1 MWTVCASD
9 EERVEFHNLSKT
21 QDIVKL
27 EKALDMLK
35 KGVKENESHMK
46 LIEQKL
52 HLAIRARTFRLK
64 PQTFS
69 CRIKVSPNDLV
80 KEKQPMNCM
89 MTQIPINSSDAITGH
104 KLQGLTKDHIIVYSW
119 NKSTSW
125 IYVVLSRVRKLSG
138 LYLVRSLK
146 LSDIKPPSR
155 DYLLFMQRMEKVQ
168 DSELTRHTHIFSEG
182 EFV

>member
-1 MWTVCASD
+1 
-9 EERVEFHNLSKT
+9 
-21 QDIVKL
+21 
-27 EKALDMLK
+27 
-35 KGVKENESHMK
+35 MK

-138 LYLVRSLK
+138 LYLVRGLR

-155 DYLLFMQRMEKVQ
+155 DYLSFMQRMEQIQ
-168 DSELTRHTHIFSEG
+168 DIELTRCENMFSG
-182 EFV
+182 QEFV